1 MQVRVLPP
9 PLANQTKYNYMFK
22 FSKRDKKDFKNFN
35 EVSNYIEEL
44 EKKIEKLSQHIH
56 DLKKQQKLNV
66 QKVGIIR
73 FNPFSDVGSD
83 QSFSLALLDEDD
95 NGVVI
100 TSLYTREENR
110 VYGKPIKNGQ
120 SEYSLS
126 DEEKKAIEKA
136 KSPNNEK

>member
-1 MQVRVLPP
+1 
-9 PLANQTKYNYMFK
+9 MFK